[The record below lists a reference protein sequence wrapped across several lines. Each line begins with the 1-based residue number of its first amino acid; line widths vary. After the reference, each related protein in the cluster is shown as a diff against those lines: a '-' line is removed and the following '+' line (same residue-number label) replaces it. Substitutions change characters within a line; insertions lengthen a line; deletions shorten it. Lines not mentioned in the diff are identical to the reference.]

1 MNDNRNGKGKRNE
14 NGKTIAEVLIKYE
27 NRKTWKKI
35 KINDESELGK
45 ESNWSETIWRTFCG
59 SIKETYVKCQEQ
71 IPEKMPKQITE

>member
-45 ESNWSETIWRTFCG
+45 ESNWSETIW
-59 SIKETYVKCQEQ
+59 
-71 IPEKMPKQITE
+71 